1 MSPSPREM
9 PRAGPNPR
17 ICARVWTN
25 TGRRL
30 RSDADREPNIDVD
43 HPWLPAAAE
52 SHAGAPL
59 SLLSQLLLLCAYRD
73 RTPWSSEGYL
83 ARPVSP
89 STLSSIQQGRLR
101 PGAGRY
107 RESLVST
114 LTGGAVSAPLKGG
127 AKRLE
132 ISMPKTPPLLWFAPA
147 AILFYNYQAW
157 MHDYPPAGGH
167 DIAMHTTGSAPGA
180 AATLGDS
187 VPQAASSAALPA
199 TPAAAEPS
207 AAAPAAADPFTA
219 PPAGTAS
226 TQDANSSQPLHVVTD
241 VLDVAINLKG
251 AELDQA
257 DLMKY
262 PLHKDTPNIPVRLLS
277 REPPATLYLLQTG
290 LVGNAGEAAPTHLAT
305 WTAAENSFVLADG
318 AKELRVPLT
327 WADGQ
332 GLTVTKTFVF
342 TRGLYSID
350 LIYDVQNSGAAPRK
364 LAPYSQF
371 LRHWE
376 HASRSYFDVETY
388 SFKGPAVWDGTKSKD
403 LNVESDSDSKYSA
416 TINNG
421 WLASLQHQFVT
432 AVVPPLNQ
440 PYQYQLQVRNN
451 EYLISATG
459 PMVDVPAGGAVRF
472 HEDLFVGPKLQSQLA
487 AMGRNLERTV
497 DFGILTV
504 LAQPLFTGLN
514 FVHKLTG
521 NWGWSIILV
530 TLLIKLLF
538 YPLQQ
543 ASGRSMAKMRAVGP
557 RMKQIQET
565 FKDDREKLGRAMMDL
580 YKKEKINPLAGCL
593 PMVVQI
599 PVFISFYRVLL
610 ESVEMRQAPFL
621 LWIND
626 LSSRDPYFVL
636 PLLMGGA
643 MFAQFRLNP
652 APPDPMQAKIMQFM
666 PLIMTGMMAFFPSG
680 LTLYWLTNTVLS
692 IAQQWRVNK
701 VVEAEAAKQRA

>member
-1 MSPSPREM
+1 M
-9 PRAGPNPR
+9 
-17 ICARVWTN
+17 
-25 TGRRL
+25 
-30 RSDADREPNIDVD
+30 PNI
-43 HPWLPAAAE
+43 
-52 SHAGAPL
+52 
-59 SLLSQLLLLCAYRD
+59 R
-73 RTPWSSEGYL
+73 L
-83 ARPVSP
+83 A
-89 STLSSIQQGRLR
+89 
-101 PGAGRY
+101 
-107 RESLVST
+107 
-114 LTGGAVSAPLKGG
+114 
-127 AKRLE
+127 
-132 ISMPKTPPLLWFAPA
+132 LWGVLA
-147 AILFYNYQAW
+147 AILFLNYQTW
-157 MHDYPPAGGH
+157 LHDYQAPVGAPAAQTSNGAGGP
-167 DIAMHTTGSAPGA
+167 T
-180 AATLGDS
+180 
-187 VPQAASSAALPA
+187 
-199 TPAAAEPS
+199 
-207 AAAPAAADPFTA
+207 AAAPANTLADSLPQAPAAAPSGAPQASNTA
-219 PPAGTAS
+219 PPGTLPAADGTPATSAS
-226 TQDANSSQPLHVVTD
+226 DASAAPLHVSTD
-241 VLDVAINLKG
+241 VLEIGINLKG
-251 AELDQA
+251 GELDQA
-257 DLMKY
+257 DLKEY
-262 PLHKDTPNIPVRLLS
+262 PLRKDTPNIPVRLLS
-277 REPPATLYLLQTG
+277 YEPPPTLYLLQSG
-290 LVGNAGEAAPTHLAT
+290 LIGAAGEAAPTHLAVWKSAQKT
-305 WTAAENSFVLADG
+305 FVLAPG
-318 AKELRVPLT
+318 ANELRVPLT
-327 WADGQ
+327 WTDGA

-342 TRGLYSID
+342 KRGQYAIGLD
-350 LIYDVQNSGAAPRK
+350 YDVKNEGAAPRK
-364 LAPYSQF
+364 LASYAQI

-388 SFKGPAVWDGTKSKD
+388 SFKGPAVYDGTKSKD

-432 AVVPPLNQ
+432 AVVPPANQ

-451 EYLISATG
+451 EYLIQATG
-459 PMVDVPAGGAVRF
+459 PSVDVPAGATTRF
-472 HEDLFVGPKLQSQLA
+472 HEDLFIGPKLQAQLA

-521 NWGWSIILV
+521 NWGWSIIIV

-557 RMKQIQET
+557 RMKQIQES

-593 PMVVQI
+593 PMIVQI

-621 LWIND
+621 MWIND

-643 MFAQFRLNP
+643 MFAQFKLNP

-666 PLIMTGMMAFFPSG
+666 PLVMTGMMAFFPSG

-701 VVEAEAAKQRA
+701 VVETEAARQRS

>member
-1 MSPSPREM
+1 M
-9 PRAGPNPR
+9 
-17 ICARVWTN
+17 
-25 TGRRL
+25 
-30 RSDADREPNIDVD
+30 PNI
-43 HPWLPAAAE
+43 
-52 SHAGAPL
+52 
-59 SLLSQLLLLCAYRD
+59 R
-73 RTPWSSEGYL
+73 L
-83 ARPVSP
+83 A
-89 STLSSIQQGRLR
+89 
-101 PGAGRY
+101 
-107 RESLVST
+107 
-114 LTGGAVSAPLKGG
+114 
-127 AKRLE
+127 
-132 ISMPKTPPLLWFAPA
+132 LWGVLA
-147 AILFYNYQAW
+147 AILFLNYQTW
-157 MHDYPPAGGH
+157 MHDYAPPAMTPTAQTG
-167 DIAMHTTGSAPGA
+167 TGSAPTA
-180 AATLGDS
+180 SAPANTLADS
-187 VPQAASSAALPA
+187 LPQAPSAALTPA
-199 TPAAAEPS
+199 PQSSNGAPPAAA
-207 AAAPAAADPFTA
+207 AAASAGA
-219 PPAGTAS
+219 PAGAAS
-226 TQDANSSQPLHVVTD
+226 EAPTTPLRVSTD
-241 VLDVAINLKG
+241 VLEIGINLKG
-251 AELDQA
+251 GELDQS
-257 DLMKY
+257 DLKEY
-262 PLHKDTPNIPVRLLS
+262 PLRKDTPNIPVRLLS
-277 REPPATLYLLQTG
+277 YEPPPTLYVLQSG
-290 LVGNAGEAAPTHLAT
+290 LIGAAGEAAPTHLAAWKSAQT
-305 WTAAENSFVLADG
+305 SFVLAPG
-318 AKELRVPLT
+318 ADEWRVPLT
-327 WADGQ
+327 WTDGH
-332 GLTVTKTFVF
+332 GMTVTKTFVF
-342 TRGLYSID
+342 KRGQYAIGLD
-350 LIYDVQNSGAAPRK
+350 YDVKNDGTAPRK
-364 LAPYSQF
+364 LASYAQI

-388 SFKGPAVWDGTKSKD
+388 SFKGPAVYDGTKSKD

-643 MFAQFRLNP
+643 MFAQFKLNP

>member
-1 MSPSPREM
+1 M
-9 PRAGPNPR
+9 
-17 ICARVWTN
+17 
-25 TGRRL
+25 
-30 RSDADREPNIDVD
+30 PNI
-43 HPWLPAAAE
+43 
-52 SHAGAPL
+52 
-59 SLLSQLLLLCAYRD
+59 
-73 RTPWSSEGYL
+73 
-83 ARPVSP
+83 
-89 STLSSIQQGRLR
+89 RL
-101 PGAGRY
+101 
-107 RESLVST
+107 
-114 LTGGAVSAPLKGG
+114 
-127 AKRLE
+127 
-132 ISMPKTPPLLWFAPA
+132 MLWGVLA
-147 AILFYNYQAW
+147 AILFLNYQTW
-157 MHDYPPAGGH
+157 MHDYE
-167 DIAMHTTGSAPGA
+167 
-180 AATLGDS
+180 
-187 VPQAASSAALPA
+187 
-199 TPAAAEPS
+199 PAAAVSAQSSTGNAPTASAPVNTLADSLPQAPS
-207 AAAPAAADPFTA
+207 AAPTPAPQGSNAA
-219 PPAGTAS
+219 PPAAVPAPAGAPAVAAAAAEAS
-226 TQDANSSQPLHVVTD
+226 TTPLHVSTD
-241 VLDVAINLKG
+241 VLEIGINLKG
-251 AELDQA
+251 GELDQA
-257 DLMKY
+257 DLKEY
-262 PLHKDTPNIPVRLLS
+262 PLRKDTPNIPVRLLS
-277 REPPATLYLLQTG
+277 YEPPPTLYVVQSG
-290 LVGNAGEAAPTHLAT
+290 LIGAAGEAAPTHLAVWKSEQT
-305 WTAAENSFVLADG
+305 SFVLAPG
-318 AKELRVPLT
+318 AEELRVPLIWT
-327 WADGQ
+327 DGQ
-332 GLTVTKTFVF
+332 GVTVTKTFVF
-342 TRGLYSID
+342 KRGQYAIGLD
-350 LIYDVQNSGAAPRK
+350 YDVKNDGSASRK
-364 LAPYSQF
+364 LASYAQI

-388 SFKGPAVWDGTKSKD
+388 SFKGPAVYDGTKSKD

-416 TINNG
+416 IINNG

-432 AVVPPLNQ
+432 AVVPPASQ

-459 PMVDVPAGGAVRF
+459 PMVDVPAGATVRF
-472 HEDLFVGPKLQSQLA
+472 HEELFVGPKLQSQLA

-593 PMVVQI
+593 PMIVQI

-636 PLLMGGA
+636 PALMGGA
-643 MFAQFRLNP
+643 MYAQFRLNP

-666 PLIMTGMMAFFPSG
+666 PLIMTGMMMFFPSG

-701 VVEAEAAKQRA
+701 VVEAEAAKQRS

>member
-1 MSPSPREM
+1 M
-9 PRAGPNPR
+9 
-17 ICARVWTN
+17 
-25 TGRRL
+25 
-30 RSDADREPNIDVD
+30 PNIRLMLWGVLAAIMFLNYQTWMHDYAPPAMPQTAQTGTGSALTASAPANTLAD
-43 HPWLPAAAE
+43 SLPQAPSAAPTP
-52 SHAGAPL
+52 AP
-59 SLLSQLLLLCAYRD
+59 
-73 RTPWSSEGYL
+73 
-83 ARPVSP
+83 
-89 STLSSIQQGRLR
+89 QGSNAA
-101 PGAGRY
+101 PPA
-107 RESLVST
+107 
-114 LTGGAVSAPLKGG
+114 AVSAPAG
-127 AKRLE
+127 A
-132 ISMPKTPPLLWFAPA
+132 P
-147 AILFYNYQAW
+147 
-157 MHDYPPAGGH
+157 
-167 DIAMHTTGSAPGA
+167 
-180 AATLGDS
+180 
-187 VPQAASSAALPA
+187 
-199 TPAAAEPS
+199 PAAA
-207 AAAPAAADPFTA
+207 ADTA
-219 PPAGTAS
+219 T
-226 TQDANSSQPLHVVTD
+226 TPLHVSTD
-241 VLDVAINLKG
+241 VLEIGINLKG
-251 AELDQA
+251 GELDQA
-257 DLMKY
+257 DLKEY
-262 PLHKDTPNIPVRLLS
+262 PLRKDTPNIPVTLLS
-277 REPPATLYLLQTG
+277 YEPPPTLYVLQSG
-290 LVGNAGEAAPTHLAT
+290 LIGAAGAAAPTHLAAWKSEQT
-305 WTAAENSFVLADG
+305 SFVIAPG
-318 AKELRVPLT
+318 ASELRVPLT
-327 WADGQ
+327 WTDGQ
-332 GLTVTKTFVF
+332 GVTVTKTFVF
-342 TRGLYSID
+342 KRGQYAIGLD
-350 LIYDVQNSGAAPRK
+350 YDVKNDGTASRK
-364 LAPYSQF
+364 LASYAQI

-388 SFKGPAVWDGTKSKD
+388 SFKGPAVYDGTKSKD

-459 PMVDVPAGGAVRF
+459 PMVDVPAGATVRF

-701 VVEAEAAKQRA
+701 VVEAEAAKQRS